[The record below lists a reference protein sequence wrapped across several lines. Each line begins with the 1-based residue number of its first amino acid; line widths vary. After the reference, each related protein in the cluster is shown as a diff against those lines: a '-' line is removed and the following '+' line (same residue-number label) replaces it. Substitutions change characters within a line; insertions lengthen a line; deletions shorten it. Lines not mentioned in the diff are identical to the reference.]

1 MFICRLYIF
10 LNLKTL
16 LQFNL
21 APMESEKDADGKP
34 VLKDGSKILK
44 RNKEKG
50 KEIAKKRLE
59 MLFTILRA
67 MKYDVYQLVWDA
79 QKAGKLRDLF
89 EDTLAF
95 NFALYYKANPDI
107 FNECDILSGGECLNG
122 EINDIDN
129 KTNKMV
135 TKMVKLKTV
144 EQSQTAL
151 SFVRMIRHD
160 IDVQGVKKIL
170 EKVIAKK
177 VPQELAD
184 LDLRESLDKA
194 KALIESNALK
204 GDVKRDS

>member
-1 MFICRLYIF
+1 
-10 LNLKTL
+10 
-16 LQFNL
+16 
-21 APMESEKDADGKP
+21 MESEKDADGKP
-34 VLKDGSKILK
+34 VLKDGNKILK

-50 KEIAKKRLE
+50 REIAKKRLE

-95 NFALYYKANPDI
+95 NFAIYYKANPDI
-107 FNECDILSGGECLNG
+107 FNECDILSGGECLKG
-122 EINDIDN
+122 EINELDN
-129 KTNKMV
+129 KTNKIV

-151 SFVRMIRHD
+151 SFIRMVRHD

-170 EKVIAKK
+170 EKVNAKK

-184 LDLRESLDKA
+184 LDLGESLDKA
-194 KALIESNALK
+194 KALIEGNALK
-204 GDVKRDS
+204 GNVKHDS

>member
-1 MFICRLYIF
+1 
-10 LNLKTL
+10 
-16 LQFNL
+16 
-21 APMESEKDADGKP
+21 MESEKDADGKP
-34 VLKDGSKILK
+34 VLKDGKKILE

-95 NFALYYKANPDI
+95 NFAIYYKANPDI

-122 EINDIDN
+122 EINQIDN
-129 KTNKMV
+129 KTNKIV
-135 TKMVKLKTV
+135 TKTVKLKTV

-151 SFVRMIRHD
+151 SFIRYS
-160 IDVQGVKKIL
+160 IFCFFIQSIF
-170 EKVIAKK
+170 
-177 VPQELAD
+177 AD
-184 LDLRESLDKA
+184 LLKV
-194 KALIESNALK
+194 SNK
-204 GDVKRDS
+204 EID